1 MGTDLDK
8 LFNVI
13 ITGATPTVAATVAT
27 PKSDVNIGKYAQDAL
42 KKHSGDLKELLS
54 KSEAT
59 FRGIAG
65 ACREVK
71 IINSFEYDEIFDGM
85 TRQTLAER
93 VDQFLEGIISML
105 KHCPDQ
111 LDVFLSMLKEK
122 GNMALIRL
130 AERIAQSCKLS
141 IIIFSLII
149 KIRFYS

>member
-1 MGTDLDK
+1 MIWIK

-13 ITGATPTVAATVAT
+13 IIGATPTVAATVAT

-93 VDQFLEGIISML
+93 VDQFLEGIISVL
-105 KHCPDQ
+105 KYRPQQ
-111 LDVFLSMLKEK
+111 LEVFLNILIDK
-122 GNMALIRL
+122 GNIALVEVAKRV
-130 AERIAQSCKLS
+130 AQSCKLS
-141 IIIFSLII
+141 IIF
-149 KIRFYS
+149 